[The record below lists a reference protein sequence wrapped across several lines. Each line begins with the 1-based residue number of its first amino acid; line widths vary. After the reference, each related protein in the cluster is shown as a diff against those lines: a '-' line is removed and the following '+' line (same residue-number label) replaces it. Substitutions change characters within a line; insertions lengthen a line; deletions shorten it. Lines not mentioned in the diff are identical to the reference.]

1 MLKTIPLSVLKS
13 YITSFIL
20 LLICAMVLYIGDF
33 DDNVIGVMI
42 VVIYLISNLVGGFDA
57 GKAAQKNKYLWGI
70 LQGIIYSIGV
80 IIISIIASESGDVMD
95 SSKWIML
102 FVSTVSGMIGG
113 MIS

>member
-70 LQGIIYSIGV
+70 VQGIIYSIGI
-80 IIISIIASESGDVMD
+80 IIISIIAQSYYR
-95 SSKWIML
+95 I
-102 FVSTVSGMIGG
+102 
-113 MIS
+113 